1 VKAEAVFNNRR
12 KGAMKREL
20 NKESAVLQD
29 NTIPVD
35 DIIELASHT
44 QIKRHTPGR
53 IKLVLK
59 YSGVKL
65 IKKIDFSEVLTRIP
79 GVLDTRVSI
88 LTRSVEVDYDP
99 ELLPYDLWEYLV
111 RRNGSPEL
119 KEKIRTYLQILGEEP
134 VGN

>member
-1 VKAEAVFNNRR
+1 
-12 KGAMKREL
+12 
-20 NKESAVLQD
+20 VLQD
-29 NTIPVD
+29 NNTIPVD

-53 IKLVLK
+53 IKLVLN

-65 IKKIDFSEVLTRIP
+65 IKKMDFSEALTHMP

-88 LTRSVEVDYDP
+88 LTRSVEVDYDS

-111 RRNGSPEL
+111 RGNGSPEL
-119 KEKIRTYLQILGEEP
+119 KEKVRTYLQMLGKES
-134 VGN
+134 VRS